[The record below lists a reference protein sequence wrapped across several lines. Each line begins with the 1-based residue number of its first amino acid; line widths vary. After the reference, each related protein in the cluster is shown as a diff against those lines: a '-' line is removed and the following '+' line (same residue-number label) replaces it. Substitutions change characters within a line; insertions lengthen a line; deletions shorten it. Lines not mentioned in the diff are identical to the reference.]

1 MLITQQQ
8 VEKLIGHNLLS
19 QWEKGFIESVNDQMK
34 RGRTLSSNQERIVNR
49 CIEKTTPEKVAEGEE
64 WAKEYRANHR
74 EIALICAKYYKSEGY
89 FTFLS
94 TSILEDEDFVPSK
107 QQFTKMC
114 ENKYAKRVIE
124 NSKSPF
130 QFGLGDLAKVRKV
143 VGRNHLAPAAG
154 SEVFHYNKLRNEA
167 VIIID
172 REDPVEKPG
181 QYKLVCCSLVVNPAI
196 RFWCEERK
204 LKTFRR

>member
-74 EIALICAKYYKSEGY
+74 EIALICARYYKAEGY

-94 TSILEDEDFVPSK
+94 TSILEDENFVPSK

-130 QFGLGDLAKVRKV
+130 QFGLGDLAKVR
-143 VGRNHLAPAAG
+143 N
-154 SEVFHYNKLRNEA
+154 LR
-167 VIIID
+167 
-172 REDPVEKPG
+172 
-181 QYKLVCCSLVVNPAI
+181 S
-196 RFWCEERK
+196 
-204 LKTFRR
+204 

>member
-74 EIALICAKYYKSEGY
+74 EIALICAKYYKAEGY

-143 VGRNHLAPAAG
+143 VGRNHGGEPGFPNQPHQRRENRIRRTGIKVSRRLIRQQQARVICQSPAKRDALLLAP
-154 SEVFHYNKLRNEA
+154 
-167 VIIID
+167 
-172 REDPVEKPG
+172 
-181 QYKLVCCSLVVNPAI
+181 
-196 RFWCEERK
+196 
-204 LKTFRR
+204 